1 MNTSVLKTSFKVFGI
16 FAIILTL
23 MPFVAVNY
31 WWIRMFDFPHLQL
44 TFLTSLAI
52 LLYVIRFDFRAWQDY
67 AFIAALIAC
76 VVFQFTKIYPYTAFS
91 DYEVLETTQSSSLK
105 FYTAN
110 VHQKNKETSELI
122 SQIDVMDAD
131 VMLFTEVNTFWQSA
145 ISKQISKDYKYQIEF
160 PLSNTY
166 GMALYSKLPLVDSE
180 VRFLVNDSI
189 PSIHTKVEIS
199 PNNMMQIY
207 AIHPTPPMPQE
218 NPMSTDRDS
227 EMMQIAFLARE
238 SKLPIVVIGDFNDVA
253 WSQTSKLFQ
262 RVSGLL
268 DLRKGRGLF
277 NTYSAKSYI
286 LRWPLDHVFVSEEF
300 RHVAAKTGKNINSD
314 HFPFYAELSFEPN
327 IAEAQSPK
335 PPSDEDLKNAK
346 KQALRG
352 KLNNK
357 N

>member
-1 MNTSVLKTSFKVFGI
+1 MKTSVLKTSFKVFGV
-16 FAIILTL
+16 FAIVLTL

-67 AFIAALIAC
+67 VFIAVLIGC
-76 VVFQFTKIYPYTAFS
+76 VLFQFTKIYPYTAFS
-91 DYEVLETTQSSSLK
+91 DYEVLEADSVSSLK

-110 VHQKNKETSELI
+110 VHQKNQETSKLI
-122 SQIDVMDAD
+122 SQIDAMNAD
-131 VMLFTEVNTFWQSA
+131 VMLFTEVNNFWQNT
-145 ISKQISKDYKYQIEF
+145 ISNQISKDYKYHIKF
-160 PLSNTY
+160 PLNNTY
-166 GMALYSKLPLVDSE
+166 GMALYSKLPLVDSK
-180 VRFLVNDSI
+180 VRFLVSDSI

-199 PNNMMQIY
+199 PNNLIQIY
-207 AIHPTPPMPQE
+207 AIHPTPPMPSE

-227 EMMQIAFLARE
+227 EMMQIAFLARD
-238 SKLPIVVIGDFNDVA
+238 SKLPVVVIGDFNDVA
-253 WSQTSKLFQ
+253 WSETSRLFQ

-286 LRWPLDHVFVSEEF
+286 LRWPLDHIFISEEF
-300 RHVAAKTGKNINSD
+300 RHVAAKTGNDINSD

-327 IAEAQSPK
+327 IAEAQLPK
-335 PPSDEDLKNAK
+335 PPSNEDLKNAK

-352 KLNNK
+352 KRNIEN
-357 N
+357 